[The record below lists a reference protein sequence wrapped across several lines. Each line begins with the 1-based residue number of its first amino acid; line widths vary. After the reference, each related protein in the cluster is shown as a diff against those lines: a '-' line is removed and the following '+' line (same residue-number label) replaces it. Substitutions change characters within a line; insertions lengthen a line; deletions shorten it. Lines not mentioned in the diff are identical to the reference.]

1 MPTPDA
7 ARQRAYRQRV
17 AQSGRTRLSVVV
29 SAAAADRLHALA
41 EQRAESPGRTL
52 EHVLDTAV
60 PAPLS
65 ARKQARMNRRVDE
78 VMAVVLAGERH
89 IGSTDAR
96 ARRRT
101 ARALEAVR

>member
-1 MPTPDA
+1 MPIPDA

-17 AQSGRTRLSVVV
+17 AKSGRTRLSVVV

-41 EQRAESPGRTL
+41 EQRAESPGRAL
-52 EHVLDTAV
+52 EHVLNVAA

-65 ARKQARMNRRVDE
+65 PRKRARMDRRVDE

-89 IGSTDAR
+89 IGNTDAR

-101 ARALEAVR
+101 ARQLGAA